1 MWDGV
6 ENQDEVVG
14 LGIGGRGV
22 PRKCERGD

>member
-14 LGIGGRGV
+14 LGIGGRGA
-22 PRKCERGD
+22 RGKCEGGD